1 MIGGGVIGVEYATIF
16 SALDIPITLIE
27 ARDTILDFVDKE
39 IIAELMHELRERGVA
54 MRLGCNIQEVQKI
67 KNGRCKIILDNG
79 REVRTDMI
87 LFAAGRYGATSALN
101 LDVLGLS
108 PDKRGRLN
116 VDKNTFQTDNPNIYA
131 VGDVISFLVLPLPQW
146 SRDV

>member
-1 MIGGGVIGVEYATIF
+1 MAW
-16 SALDIPITLIE
+16 L
-27 ARDTILDFVDKE
+27 FVVD
-39 IIAELMHELRERGVA
+39 
-54 MRLGCNIQEVQKI
+54 RLQLSV
-67 KNGRCKIILDNG
+67 
-79 REVRTDMI
+79 I

-131 VGDVISFLVLPLPQW
+131 VGDVIGFPSLASTSMEQGRIAACHAFE
-146 SRDV
+146 